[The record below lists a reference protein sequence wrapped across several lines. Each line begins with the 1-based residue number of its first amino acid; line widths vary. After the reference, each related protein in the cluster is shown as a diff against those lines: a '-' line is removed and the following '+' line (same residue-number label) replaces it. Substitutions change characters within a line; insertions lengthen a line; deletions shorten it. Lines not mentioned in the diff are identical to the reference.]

1 VNYACRL
8 PVTDR
13 AELGA
18 QLDERPRA
26 EVAERITVSTD
37 SPLRRS
43 ALARRVAARALRPRC
58 ARAAGFVNRVA
69 LPLATMLLGV
79 TAHAQPDG
87 NALLDAKNIVAVKS
101 APVELRAKSNG
112 EAVVTLTI
120 QPTWHINANP
130 PSPDYMIATKL
141 EVRGMAGVTPGT
153 VVYPAAM
160 PLKVEFDENR

>member
-1 VNYACRL
+1 
-8 PVTDR
+8 
-13 AELGA
+13 
-18 QLDERPRA
+18 
-26 EVAERITVSTD
+26 
-37 SPLRRS
+37 
-43 ALARRVAARALRPRC
+43 
-58 ARAAGFVNRVA
+58 VNRVA
-69 LPLATMLLGV
+69 LQLATTMLLGV

-141 EVRGMAGVTPGT
+141 EVRGMAGVTSGT

-160 PLKVEFDENR
+160 PLKVEFDENPMMVYSGTATLKLPLRAAIDARNGTHSLAGKLTFQACNDKVCMPPETIP